1 MDKAA
6 QNQANNAAES
16 STAPNTSGSA
26 SEADNPA
33 DASVRPET
41 AASEGAAQNI
51 TQSDSAQSEND
62 KPESAK
68 QGSTAAEASPAVT
81 SATTSPAEP
90 SPAASTPAGAT
101 ALHVDAMRLD
111 STHSVYSTD
120 LDPDDDYEE
129 VVEEYATTDAPDG
142 THREERRITRTTHH
156 PRGKQGDPK
165 ADPQKAGS
173 QKAGTQKAG
182 TPGGPDGAAEIIDVG
197 EPETHTTTIR
207 TVTRTVT
214 DPPRRAPRTRLF
226 RTLSKYRGEKNLAAW
241 EERSSRP
248 MFVASV
254 LYLLAFAAPIMS
266 TRIQEPYDAYLNII
280 QMILWGLFAADYCI
294 RLYLAPRR
302 LYFITHNLM
311 NLAIVLL
318 PAWRIVSFLAMIH
331 LTTNRQYKR
340 LSELAVKLFGYT
352 AIFIIMFA
360 LAIYS
365 VESSEPGA
373 MIRDLP
379 TAYWWTFTTLATVGY
394 GDVYPITG
402 IGRVIA
408 VVVMLYG
415 VGMVAVATG
424 ALASWIIEKIGG
436 REEQE
441 YPATKADVDDLR
453 QEISEL
459 RALLAREYAR
469 REAHDYTLREV
480 VDEEGVHPVPSEA
493 EAARRAGFSTASGFS
508 AAGFAA
514 AGFTAPAAPGAAAA
528 ASAEATSNAAQGAAR
543 AGEPADSSASHEVA
557 VREQEPVALLEETR
571 QTFTI
576 IREKFSLRSRKQ

>member
-1 MDKAA
+1 MDKAE
-6 QNQANNAAES
+6 QNQADNTVKNG
-16 STAPNTSGSA
+16 TAPNTSAGNTSGNI
-26 SEADNPA
+26 SGNSPA
-33 DASVRPET
+33 GASVRPET
-41 AASEGAAQNI
+41 TASGPAVSETAPAA
-51 TQSDSAQSEND
+51 
-62 KPESAK
+62 
-68 QGSTAAEASPAVT
+68 ASPAET
-81 SATTSPAEP
+81 NPAE
-90 SPAASTPAGAT
+90 ST
-101 ALHVDAMRLD
+101 ALHVDAVQIDSARLD
-111 STHSVYSTD
+111 SAHSVYSTD

-156 PRGKQGDPK
+156 PRGKGD
-165 ADPQKAGS
+165 QKAGALNAGASKTGTPKTGS
-173 QKAGTQKAG
+173 QKAGTQG
-182 TPGGPDGAAEIIDVG
+182 NPDGAAEMIDAG

-226 RTLSKYRGEKNLAAW
+226 RTLSKYRGEKNLAEW
-241 EERSSRP
+241 EERSSTP

-266 TRIQEPYDAYLNII
+266 TRIQEPYDGYLNII

-394 GDVYPITG
+394 GDVYPVTG

-480 VDEEGVHPVPSEA
+480 VDEDGVHPIPSEA
-493 EAARRAGFSTASGFS
+493 EAARRAGFG
-508 AAGFAA
+508 A
-514 AGFTAPAAPGAAAA
+514 AGFTAPGAAEPASAAASNTAPGAAR
-528 ASAEATSNAAQGAAR
+528 T
-543 AGEPADSSASHEVA
+543 GEPADSSTSHEVA
-557 VREQEPVALLEETR
+557 VSEQEPIALLEETR

-576 IREKFSLRSRKQ
+576 IREKFALRSRK

>member
-1 MDKAA
+1 MDKAE
-6 QNQANNAAES
+6 QNQAENTVKNG
-16 STAPNTSGSA
+16 TAPKASAGNTGKTSGNISG
-26 SEADNPA
+26 N
-33 DASVRPET
+33 T
-41 AASEGAAQNI
+41 AAS
-51 TQSDSAQSEND
+51 
-62 KPESAK
+62 
-68 QGSTAAEASPAVT
+68 SPAN
-81 SATTSPAEP
+81 SPAE
-90 SPAASTPAGAT
+90 SASAEAT
-101 ALHVDAMRLD
+101 APDMEAVQVDAVQIDSARLD

-156 PRGKQGDPK
+156 PHGKGD
-165 ADPQKAGS
+165 
-173 QKAGTQKAG
+173 QKAGTQKADTQG
-182 TPGGPDGAAEIIDVG
+182 NPDGAAEIIDAG

-241 EERSSRP
+241 EERSSTP

-266 TRIQEPYDAYLNII
+266 TRIQEPYDGYLNII

-480 VDEEGVHPVPSEA
+480 VDEDGVHPVPSEA
-493 EAARRAGFSTASGFS
+493 EAAHRAGFGTAGFS
-508 AAGFAA
+508 ATGFAA
-514 AGFTAPAAPGAAAA
+514 VGFTAPGTSGAAAA
-528 ASAEATSNAAQGAAR
+528 ASAEATSNTAQGAAR

-576 IREKFSLRSRKQ
+576 IREKFSLRSRK

>member
-33 DASVRPET
+33 GASVRPET

-62 KPESAK
+62 KSESAK

-81 SATTSPAEP
+81 SPAES
-90 SPAASTPAGAT
+90 SPAASAPAGAT

-111 STHSVYSTD
+111 STHSVYSSD

-156 PRGKQGDPK
+156 PHSKGD
-165 ADPQKAGS
+165 
-173 QKAGTQKAG
+173 QKAGTQG
-182 TPGGPDGAAEIIDVG
+182 NPDGAAEIIDTG

-318 PAWRIVSFLAMIH
+318 PAWRIVSFLAMIYM
-331 LTTNRQYKR
+331 TANRQYKR
-340 LSELAVKLFGYT
+340 LSELAMKLFGYT

-480 VDEEGVHPVPSEA
+480 VDEDGVHPVPSEA
-493 EAARRAGFSTASGFS
+493 EAARHTGFGTAGFSAT
-508 AAGFAA
+508 GFAA
-514 AGFTAPAAPGAAAA
+514 PS
-528 ASAEATSNAAQGAAR
+528 ASADAPNAVPT
-543 AGEPADSSASHEVA
+543 EESADSSASHEIA

>member
-1 MDKAA
+1 MDKAE
-6 QNQANNAAES
+6 QNQAENTVKNG
-16 STAPNTSGSA
+16 TAPNTSEGNTSGNI
-26 SEADNPA
+26 SGDNPA
-33 DASVRPET
+33 GASVRPET
-41 AASEGAAQNI
+41 TASETAPAAAS
-51 TQSDSAQSEND
+51 
-62 KPESAK
+62 P
-68 QGSTAAEASPAVT
+68 AEAS
-81 SATTSPAEP
+81 SAAASPAE
-90 SPAASTPAGAT
+90 ST
-101 ALHVDAMRLD
+101 ALHVDAVQIDSARLD

-156 PRGKQGDPK
+156 PHSKGD
-165 ADPQKAGS
+165 QK
-173 QKAGTQKAG
+173 GTQG
-182 TPGGPDGAAEIIDVG
+182 SPDGAPEIIDAG

-266 TRIQEPYDAYLNII
+266 TRIQEPYDGYLNII

-480 VDEEGVHPVPSEA
+480 VDEDGVHPIPSEA
-493 EAARRAGFSTASGFS
+493 EAARRTGFGTAGFSAT
-508 AAGFAA
+508 GFAA

-543 AGEPADSSASHEVA
+543 AGEPAESSASHEVA

-576 IREKFSLRSRKQ
+576 IREKFSLRSRK

>member
-1 MDKAA
+1 MDKAE
-6 QNQANNAAES
+6 QNQADNTVANSTTPNKSSSPTGDTSVHAES
-16 STAPNTSGSA
+16 AASETSA
-26 SEADNPA
+26 SEA
-33 DASVRPET
+33 
-41 AASEGAAQNI
+41 AAENAVKAGY
-51 TQSDSAQSEND
+51 TQSAPAET
-62 KPESAK
+62 
-68 QGSTAAEASPAVT
+68 STGVASPSEASPA
-81 SATTSPAEP
+81 
-90 SPAASTPAGAT
+90 AANTVQ
-101 ALHVDAMRLD
+101 VDAMRLD

-156 PRGKQGDPK
+156 PHGKGD
-165 ADPQKAGS
+165 

-182 TPGGPDGAAEIIDVG
+182 TQGNPDSAAEIIDAG

-241 EERSSRP
+241 EERSSTP

-266 TRIQEPYDAYLNII
+266 TRIQEPYDGYLNIL
-280 QMILWGLFAADYCI
+280 QLILWGLFAADYCI

-480 VDEEGVHPVPSEA
+480 VDEDGVHPVPSEA
-493 EAARRAGFSTASGFS
+493 EAARRTGFGTAGFSAT
-508 AAGFAA
+508 GFAA
-514 AGFTAPAAPGAAAA
+514 PS
-528 ASAEATSNAAQGAAR
+528 ASADAPNAVPTEESA
-543 AGEPADSSASHEVA
+543 ESSTPHEVA

>member
-1 MDKAA
+1 MDKAE
-6 QNQANNAAES
+6 QNQAENTVKNG
-16 STAPNTSGSA
+16 TAPNASAGNTAGNTS
-26 SEADNPA
+26 DNTSRNTP
-33 DASVRPET
+33 SNT
-41 AASEGAAQNI
+41 AAN
-51 TQSDSAQSEND
+51 
-62 KPESAK
+62 
-68 QGSTAAEASPAVT
+68 SPVN
-81 SATTSPAEP
+81 SPAE
-90 SPAASTPAGAT
+90 SASAEAAAPGMEAVQ
-101 ALHVDAMRLD
+101 VDAVQIDSAHLD

-120 LDPDDDYEE
+120 LGPDDDYEE

-156 PRGKQGDPK
+156 PHGKGDPK
-165 ADPQKAGS
+165 A
-173 QKAGTQKAG
+173 GTQG
-182 TPGGPDGAAEIIDVG
+182 NPDGAAEIIDAG

-480 VDEEGVHPVPSEA
+480 VDEDGVHPVPSEA
-493 EAARRAGFSTASGFS
+493 EAARHTGFGTAGFSAT
-508 AAGFAA
+508 GFAA
-514 AGFTAPAAPGAAAA
+514 PS
-528 ASAEATSNAAQGAAR
+528 ASADAPNAVPT
-543 AGEPADSSASHEVA
+543 EESADSSASHEVA

>member
-1 MDKAA
+1 MDKAE
-6 QNQANNAAES
+6 QNQAENTVKNGTAANASAGNIS
-16 STAPNTSGSA
+16 GNTSRNIPG
-26 SEADNPA
+26 D
-33 DASVRPET
+33 T
-41 AASEGAAQNI
+41 AAS
-51 TQSDSAQSEND
+51 
-62 KPESAK
+62 
-68 QGSTAAEASPAVT
+68 SPMN
-81 SATTSPAEP
+81 SPAE
-90 SPAASTPAGAT
+90 SASAEAT
-101 ALHVDAMRLD
+101 APRMEAVQVDAVQIDSARLD

-120 LDPDDDYEE
+120 LNPDDDYEE

-156 PRGKQGDPK
+156 PHGKGDPK
-165 ADPQKAGS
+165 AAP

-182 TPGGPDGAAEIIDVG
+182 TQGNPDGAAEIIDAG

-266 TRIQEPYDAYLNII
+266 TRIQEPYDGYLNII

-441 YPATKADVDDLR
+441 YPATKADVDDLH

-469 REAHDYTLREV
+469 REARDYTLREV
-480 VDEEGVHPVPSEA
+480 VDEDGVHPVPSEA

-514 AGFTAPAAPGAAAA
+514 AGFTAPGAPGTSGATAA
-528 ASAEATSNAAQGAAR
+528 ASAEATSNTAQGAAR
-543 AGEPADSSASHEVA
+543 AGEPADSSTSHEVA

-576 IREKFSLRSRKQ
+576 IREKFSLRSRK

>member
-1 MDKAA
+1 MDKAE
-6 QNQANNAAES
+6 QNQAENTVENG
-16 STAPNTSGSA
+16 TAPNTSAGNTGNISGNNPAGASVHPETTA
-26 SEADNPA
+26 SE
-33 DASVRPET
+33 T
-41 AASEGAAQNI
+41 ATSEAAAENAAKAGY
-51 TQSDSAQSEND
+51 TQSA
-62 KPESAK
+62 
-68 QGSTAAEASPAVT
+68 
-81 SATTSPAEP
+81 PAEP
-90 SPAASTPAGAT
+90 SAAKTDTAKTSTAASSPAAASPAEST
-101 ALHVDAMRLD
+101 ALHVDAVQIDSARLD

-156 PRGKQGDPK
+156 PHGKQGD
-165 ADPQKAGS
+165 
-173 QKAGTQKAG
+173 QKAGTQSN
-182 TPGGPDGAAEIIDVG
+182 PDGAAEIIDAG

-266 TRIQEPYDAYLNII
+266 THIQEPYDAYLNII
-280 QMILWGLFAADYCI
+280 QLILWGLFAADYCI

-469 REAHDYTLREV
+469 REAHDCTLREV
-480 VDEEGVHPVPSEA
+480 VDEDGVHPVPSE
-493 EAARRAGFSTASGFS
+493 EEARRTGFGTAGFSAT
-508 AAGFAA
+508 GFAA
-514 AGFTAPAAPGAAAA
+514 PSASADAPNAAPTEE
-528 ASAEATSNAAQGAAR
+528 SAE
-543 AGEPADSSASHEVA
+543 SSASHEIA

>member
-1 MDKAA
+1 MDKAE
-6 QNQANNAAES
+6 QNQAENTVKNG
-16 STAPNTSGSA
+16 TAPNTSSGNTGKTSGNIPGNI
-26 SEADNPA
+26 SGNSPA
-33 DASVRPET
+33 GASVRPET
-41 AASEGAAQNI
+41 TASE
-51 TQSDSAQSEND
+51 
-62 KPESAK
+62 
-68 QGSTAAEASPAVT
+68 TAPAEASPA
-81 SATTSPAEP
+81 AASPAD
-90 SPAASTPAGAT
+90 AT
-101 ALHVDAMRLD
+101 ALHVDAVLIDSARLD
-111 STHSVYSTD
+111 STHSAYSTD

-156 PRGKQGDPK
+156 PRGKGD
-165 ADPQKAGS
+165 QKAGS
-173 QKAGTQKAG
+173 QKADSHKVGTQG
-182 TPGGPDGAAEIIDVG
+182 HPDGNAEIIDAG
-197 EPETHTTTIR
+197 EPKTHTTTIR

-214 DPPRRAPRTRLF
+214 DPPRRAPHTRLF
-226 RTLSKYRGEKNLAAW
+226 RTLSKYRGEQNLAEW
-241 EERSSRP
+241 EERTSRP

-266 TRIQEPYDAYLNII
+266 TRIQEPYDVYLNII

-469 REAHDYTLREV
+469 REVHDYTLREV
-480 VDEEGVHPVPSEA
+480 VDEDNVHPIPS
-493 EAARRAGFSTASGFS
+493 EAARRAGFS
-508 AAGFAA
+508 AAD
-514 AGFTAPAAPGAAAA
+514 FTAVGAAPDDA
-528 ASAEATSNAAQGAAR
+528 
-543 AGEPADSSASHEVA
+543 EPANPSTSHEVA
-557 VREQEPVALLEETR
+557 VCEQEPVALLEETR
-571 QTFTI
+571 QTLTI
-576 IREKFSLRSRKQ
+576 IREKFALRSHK

>member
-1 MDKAA
+1 MDKAE
-6 QNQANNAAES
+6 QNQAENTVKNG
-16 STAPNTSGSA
+16 TAPNASAGNISGNTVGNTSGNTSRNIPG
-26 SEADNPA
+26 D
-33 DASVRPET
+33 T
-41 AASEGAAQNI
+41 AAS
-51 TQSDSAQSEND
+51 
-62 KPESAK
+62 
-68 QGSTAAEASPAVT
+68 
-81 SATTSPAEP
+81 SPAE
-90 SPAASTPAGAT
+90 SASAEAAAPGMEAVQ
-101 ALHVDAMRLD
+101 VDAVQIDSARLD

-156 PRGKQGDPK
+156 PHGKGD
-165 ADPQKAGS
+165 

-182 TPGGPDGAAEIIDVG
+182 TQGGPDGAPEIIDAG

-241 EERSSRP
+241 EECSSTP

-266 TRIQEPYDAYLNII
+266 TRIQEPYDGYLNII
-280 QMILWGLFAADYCI
+280 QLILWGLFAADYCV

-331 LTTNRQYKR
+331 LTANRQYKR
-340 LSELAVKLFGYT
+340 LSELAMKLFGYT

-394 GDVYPITG
+394 GDVYPVTG

-469 REAHDYTLREV
+469 REAHDCTLREV
-480 VDEEGVHPVPSEA
+480 VDEEGMHPVPSEA
-493 EAARRAGFSTASGFS
+493 EAARRDGFGTAGFSAT
-508 AAGFAA
+508 GFAA
-514 AGFTAPAAPGAAAA
+514 PSASADAPKAAPTEE
-528 ASAEATSNAAQGAAR
+528 S
-543 AGEPADSSASHEVA
+543 ADSSASHEVA

-576 IREKFSLRSRKQ
+576 IREKFSLRSRK

>member
-1 MDKAA
+1 MDKAE
-6 QNQANNAAES
+6 QNQAENTVKNG
-16 STAPNTSGSA
+16 TAPNTSAGNTGKTSGNI
-26 SEADNPA
+26 SGNI
-33 DASVRPET
+33 SGNTSGNT
-41 AASEGAAQNI
+41 AAN
-51 TQSDSAQSEND
+51 
-62 KPESAK
+62 
-68 QGSTAAEASPAVT
+68 
-81 SATTSPAEP
+81 SPAE
-90 SPAASTPAGAT
+90 SVPAEATTPRIEAAQ
-101 ALHVDAMRLD
+101 VDAVQIDSARLD
-111 STHSVYSTD
+111 SAHSVYSTD

-156 PRGKQGDPK
+156 PRGKGD
-165 ADPQKAGS
+165 QKAGTPNTGSQKTGS
-173 QKAGTQKAG
+173 QKAGTHG
-182 TPGGPDGAAEIIDVG
+182 NPDGAAEIVDAG

-241 EERSSRP
+241 EDRTSTP

-266 TRIQEPYDAYLNII
+266 TRIQEPYDGYLNII

-394 GDVYPITG
+394 GDVYPVTG

-480 VDEEGVHPVPSEA
+480 VDEDGVHPVPSEA
-493 EAARRAGFSTASGFS
+493 EAARRAGFGAPSFGAAEPAS
-508 AAGFAA
+508 AA
-514 AGFTAPAAPGAAAA
+514 TSNTAPGAAR
-528 ASAEATSNAAQGAAR
+528 T
-543 AGEPADSSASHEVA
+543 GEPADSSTSHEVA
-557 VREQEPVALLEETR
+557 VREQEPIALLEETR

-576 IREKFSLRSRKQ
+576 IREKFALRSRK

>member
-1 MDKAA
+1 MDKAE
-6 QNQANNAAES
+6 QNQAENTVKNG
-16 STAPNTSGSA
+16 TAPNTSEGNTSGNI
-26 SEADNPA
+26 SGDNPA
-33 DASVRPET
+33 GASVRPET
-41 AASEGAAQNI
+41 TASETAPAAAS
-51 TQSDSAQSEND
+51 
-62 KPESAK
+62 P
-68 QGSTAAEASPAVT
+68 AEAS
-81 SATTSPAEP
+81 SAAASPAE
-90 SPAASTPAGAT
+90 ST
-101 ALHVDAMRLD
+101 ALHVDAVQIDSARLD
-111 STHSVYSTD
+111 STHAVYSTD

-156 PRGKQGDPK
+156 PHGKGD
-165 ADPQKAGS
+165 

-182 TPGGPDGAAEIIDVG
+182 SPGGPDGDAEIIDAG

-241 EERSSRP
+241 EDRSSRP

-266 TRIQEPYDAYLNII
+266 TRIQEPYDGYLNII

-331 LTTNRQYKR
+331 LTANRQYKR
-340 LSELAVKLFGYT
+340 LSELGMKLFGYT

-408 VVVMLYG
+408 VIVMLYG

>member
-1 MDKAA
+1 MDKAE
-6 QNQANNAAES
+6 QNQADNTVKNG
-16 STAPNTSGSA
+16 TAPNKSSSPTGDASVRAEAATSKTSA
-26 SEADNPA
+26 SEA
-33 DASVRPET
+33 
-41 AASEGAAQNI
+41 AAENAAKAGY
-51 TQSDSAQSEND
+51 TQSAPAET
-62 KPESAK
+62 
-68 QGSTAAEASPAVT
+68 STGVASPSEASPA
-81 SATTSPAEP
+81 
-90 SPAASTPAGAT
+90 AANTVQ
-101 ALHVDAMRLD
+101 VDAMRLD
-111 STHSVYSTD
+111 SSHSVYSTD

-156 PRGKQGDPK
+156 PHGKQGD
-165 ADPQKAGS
+165 QKGS
-173 QKAGTQKAG
+173 QGS
-182 TPGGPDGAAEIIDVG
+182 PDGAREIIDAG

-214 DPPRRAPRTRLF
+214 NPPRRAPRTRLF

-266 TRIQEPYDAYLNII
+266 TRIQEPYDGYLNIL
-280 QMILWGLFAADYCI
+280 QLILWGLFAADYCI

-318 PAWRIVSFLAMIH
+318 PAWRIVSFLAMIYM
-331 LTTNRQYKR
+331 TANRQYKR

-469 REAHDYTLREV
+469 REAHDCTLREV
-480 VDEEGVHPVPSEA
+480 VDEDGVHPVPSEA
-493 EAARRAGFSTASGFS
+493 EAARRTGFGTAGFS

-514 AGFTAPAAPGAAAA
+514 PGASADAPNAAPTEE
-528 ASAEATSNAAQGAAR
+528 SAE
-543 AGEPADSSASHEVA
+543 SSASHEVA

>member
-1 MDKAA
+1 MDKAE
-6 QNQANNAAES
+6 QNQVENTVKNG
-16 STAPNTSGSA
+16 TAPNTSEGNTSGNISGDNSAGASVHPETTA
-26 SEADNPA
+26 SETAPA
-33 DASVRPET
+33 
-41 AASEGAAQNI
+41 AAS
-51 TQSDSAQSEND
+51 
-62 KPESAK
+62 P
-68 QGSTAAEASPAVT
+68 AEAS
-81 SATTSPAEP
+81 SAAASPAE
-90 SPAASTPAGAT
+90 ST
-101 ALHVDAMRLD
+101 ALHVDAVQIDSAHLD

-156 PRGKQGDPK
+156 PHGKGD
-165 ADPQKAGS
+165 
-173 QKAGTQKAG
+173 QKAGTQG
-182 TPGGPDGAAEIIDVG
+182 NPDGDAEIIDVG

-241 EERSSRP
+241 EERSSTP

-318 PAWRIVSFLAMIH
+318 PAWRIVSFLSMIYM
-331 LTTNRQYKR
+331 TTNRQYKR

-360 LAIYS
+360 LSIYS

-379 TAYWWTFTTLATVGY
+379 TAYWWMFTTLTTVGY
-394 GDVYPITG
+394 GDVYPVTG

-408 VVVMLYG
+408 VIVMLYG
-415 VGMVAVATG
+415 GGLVAVATG
-424 ALASWIIEKIGG
+424 ALASWIIEKFGG

-480 VDEEGVHPVPSEA
+480 VDEDGVHPVPSEA
-493 EAARRAGFSTASGFS
+493 EAARRTGFGATGFS

-514 AGFTAPAAPGAAAA
+514 AGFTAPGTSGAAEP
-528 ASAEATSNAAQGAAR
+528 ASATASATTSAATSNTAPGTAQ

-557 VREQEPVALLEETR
+557 VCEQEPVALLEETR

>member
-1 MDKAA
+1 MDKAE
-6 QNQANNAAES
+6 QNQAENTVKNG
-16 STAPNTSGSA
+16 TAPNTSEGNTSGNT
-26 SEADNPA
+26 SRNTP
-33 DASVRPET
+33 SNT
-41 AASEGAAQNI
+41 AANSPVN
-51 TQSDSAQSEND
+51 SPVN
-62 KPESAK
+62 
-68 QGSTAAEASPAVT
+68 SPAN
-81 SATTSPAEP
+81 SPAE
-90 SPAASTPAGAT
+90 SVPAEAATPRMEAVQ
-101 ALHVDAMRLD
+101 VDAVQIDSARLD

-156 PRGKQGDPK
+156 PHGKGD
-165 ADPQKAGS
+165 
-173 QKAGTQKAG
+173 QKAGTQG
-182 TPGGPDGAAEIIDVG
+182 NPDGDAEIIDAG

-266 TRIQEPYDAYLNII
+266 TRIQEPYDGYLNIL
-280 QMILWGLFAADYCI
+280 QLILWGLFAADYCI

-441 YPATKADVDDLR
+441 YPATKADVDDLH

-469 REAHDYTLREV
+469 REARDYTLREV
-480 VDEEGVHPVPSEA
+480 VDEDGVHPVPSEA

-514 AGFTAPAAPGAAAA
+514 AGFTAPGAPGTSGATAA
-528 ASAEATSNAAQGAAR
+528 ASAEATSNTAQGAAR
-543 AGEPADSSASHEVA
+543 AGEPADSSTSHEVA

-576 IREKFSLRSRKQ
+576 IREKFSLRSRK

>member
-33 DASVRPET
+33 GASVRPET

-81 SATTSPAEP
+81 SAATSPAES

-156 PRGKQGDPK
+156 PHGKQGD
-165 ADPQKAGS
+165 
-173 QKAGTQKAG
+173 QKAGTQG
-182 TPGGPDGAAEIIDVG
+182 NPDGSAEIIDVG

-241 EERSSRP
+241 EERSSTP

-266 TRIQEPYDAYLNII
+266 TRIQEPYDGYLNII

-394 GDVYPITG
+394 GDVYPVTG

-480 VDEEGVHPVPSEA
+480 VDEDGVHPVPSEA
-493 EAARRAGFSTASGFS
+493 EAARRTGFGTAGFSAT
-508 AAGFAA
+508 GFAA
-514 AGFTAPAAPGAAAA
+514 AGFTAPGTSGAAEP
-528 ASAEATSNAAQGAAR
+528 ASATASATTSAATSNTAPGTAQ

-557 VREQEPVALLEETR
+557 VCEQEPVALLEETR

>member
-1 MDKAA
+1 MDKAE
-6 QNQANNAAES
+6 QNQAENTVKNG
-16 STAPNTSGSA
+16 TAPKASAGNTGKTSGNISG
-26 SEADNPA
+26 N
-33 DASVRPET
+33 T
-41 AASEGAAQNI
+41 AAS
-51 TQSDSAQSEND
+51 
-62 KPESAK
+62 
-68 QGSTAAEASPAVT
+68 SPAN
-81 SATTSPAEP
+81 SPAE
-90 SPAASTPAGAT
+90 SASAEAT
-101 ALHVDAMRLD
+101 APDMEAVQVDAVQIDSARLD

-120 LDPDDDYEE
+120 LNPDDDYEE

-156 PRGKQGDPK
+156 PHGKGD
-165 ADPQKAGS
+165 
-173 QKAGTQKAG
+173 QKAGTQG
-182 TPGGPDGAAEIIDVG
+182 SPDGAAEIIDAG

-266 TRIQEPYDAYLNII
+266 TRIQEPYDGYLNIL
-280 QMILWGLFAADYCI
+280 QLILWGLFAADYCI

-318 PAWRIVSFLAMIH
+318 PAWRIVSFLAMIYM
-331 LTTNRQYKR
+331 TANRQYKR

-469 REAHDYTLREV
+469 REARDYTLREV
-480 VDEEGVHPVPSEA
+480 VDEDGVHPVPSEA
-493 EAARRAGFSTASGFS
+493 EAARRAGFNSAGFGAASGFS

-514 AGFTAPAAPGAAAA
+514 AGFTAPGTAGAPGAPGTPGAAAA
-528 ASAEATSNAAQGAAR
+528 ASAEATSNTAPGAAR
-543 AGEPADSSASHEVA
+543 AGEAADSSASHEVA

-576 IREKFSLRSRKQ
+576 IREKFSLRSRK

>member
-1 MDKAA
+1 MDKAE
-6 QNQANNAAES
+6 QNQAENTVKNGTTPNASEG
-16 STAPNTSGSA
+16 NTSGNISG
-26 SEADNPA
+26 DNPA
-33 DASVRPET
+33 GASVRPET
-41 AASEGAAQNI
+41 TASETAPAAAS
-51 TQSDSAQSEND
+51 
-62 KPESAK
+62 P
-68 QGSTAAEASPAVT
+68 AEAS
-81 SATTSPAEP
+81 SAAASPAE
-90 SPAASTPAGAT
+90 ST
-101 ALHVDAMRLD
+101 ALHVDAVQIDSARLD
-111 STHSVYSTD
+111 SSRAVYSTD

-156 PRGKQGDPK
+156 PHGKQGD
-165 ADPQKAGS
+165 QKGS
-173 QKAGTQKAG
+173 QGSS
-182 TPGGPDGAAEIIDVG
+182 DGAPEIIDAG

-266 TRIQEPYDAYLNII
+266 TRIQEPYDGYLNIL
-280 QMILWGLFAADYCI
+280 QLILWGLFAADYCI

-340 LSELAVKLFGYT
+340 LSELGVKLFGYT

-480 VDEEGVHPVPSEA
+480 VDEDGVHPVPSEA
-493 EAARRAGFSTASGFS
+493 EAARRTGFGTAGFSAT
-508 AAGFAA
+508 GFAA
-514 AGFTAPAAPGAAAA
+514 VGFTAPGAPGTSGAAAA
-528 ASAEATSNAAQGAAR
+528 ASAEATSNTAPGAAR
-543 AGEPADSSASHEVA
+543 AGEPADSSTSHEVA

>member
-1 MDKAA
+1 MDKAE
-6 QNQANNAAES
+6 QNQAE
-16 STAPNTSGSA
+16 NTVKNGTTPRA
-26 SEADNPA
+26 
-33 DASVRPET
+33 PET
-41 AASEGAAQNI
+41 TNPTDGGAVQI
-51 TQSDSAQSEND
+51 DSTVQVDSA
-62 KPESAK
+62 
-68 QGSTAAEASPAVT
+68 
-81 SATTSPAEP
+81 
-90 SPAASTPAGAT
+90 
-101 ALHVDAMRLD
+101 RLD

-156 PRGKQGDPK
+156 PHGKGD
-165 ADPQKAGS
+165 

-182 TPGGPDGAAEIIDVG
+182 SPGGPDGDAEIIDAG

-266 TRIQEPYDAYLNII
+266 TRIQEPYDGYLNIL
-280 QMILWGLFAADYCI
+280 QLILWGLFAADYCI

-318 PAWRIVSFLAMIH
+318 PAWRIVSFLAMIYM
-331 LTTNRQYKR
+331 TANRQYKR

>member
-1 MDKAA
+1 MDKAE
-6 QNQANNAAES
+6 QNQAENTVKNG
-16 STAPNTSGSA
+16 TTPNTSEGNTSGNI
-26 SEADNPA
+26 SGDNPA
-33 DASVRPET
+33 GASVRPET
-41 AASEGAAQNI
+41 TASETAPAAAS
-51 TQSDSAQSEND
+51 
-62 KPESAK
+62 P
-68 QGSTAAEASPAVT
+68 AEAS
-81 SATTSPAEP
+81 SAAASPAE
-90 SPAASTPAGAT
+90 ST
-101 ALHVDAMRLD
+101 ALHVDAVQIDSARLD

-120 LDPDDDYEE
+120 LNPDDDYEE

-156 PRGKQGDPK
+156 PHGKGD
-165 ADPQKAGS
+165 

-182 TPGGPDGAAEIIDVG
+182 TQGNPDSAAEIIDAG

-360 LAIYS
+360 LSIYS

-379 TAYWWTFTTLATVGY
+379 TAYWWMFTTLATVGY
-394 GDVYPITG
+394 GDVYPVTG

-408 VVVMLYG
+408 VIVMLYG
-415 VGMVAVATG
+415 GGLVAVATG
-424 ALASWIIEKIGG
+424 ALASWIIEKFGG

-469 REAHDYTLREV
+469 REARDYTLREV
-480 VDEEGVHPVPSEA
+480 VDEDGVHPVPSEA

-514 AGFTAPAAPGAAAA
+514 AGFTAPGAPGTSGATAA
-528 ASAEATSNAAQGAAR
+528 ASAEATSNTAQGAAR
-543 AGEPADSSASHEVA
+543 AGEPADSSTSHEVA

-576 IREKFSLRSRKQ
+576 IREKFSLRSRK

>member
-33 DASVRPET
+33 GTSVRPET

-81 SATTSPAEP
+81 SAATSPAES

-120 LDPDDDYEE
+120 LDPNDDYEE

-156 PRGKQGDPK
+156 PHGKQGD
-165 ADPQKAGS
+165 QKVA
-173 QKAGTQKAG
+173 TQG
-182 TPGGPDGAAEIIDVG
+182 NPDGAAEIIDAG

-394 GDVYPITG
+394 GDVYPVTG

-480 VDEEGVHPVPSEA
+480 VDEDGVHPVPSEA
-493 EAARRAGFSTASGFS
+493 EAARRTGFGTAGFSAT
-508 AAGFAA
+508 GFATPGA
-514 AGFTAPAAPGAAAA
+514 SADAPNAAPTEE
-528 ASAEATSNAAQGAAR
+528 S
-543 AGEPADSSASHEVA
+543 ADSSTSHEVA

-576 IREKFSLRSRKQ
+576 IREKFSLRSRK

>member
-1 MDKAA
+1 MDKAE
-6 QNQANNAAES
+6 QNQAENTVKNG
-16 STAPNTSGSA
+16 TAPNTSEGNTSGNI
-26 SEADNPA
+26 SGDNPA
-33 DASVRPET
+33 GASVRPET
-41 AASEGAAQNI
+41 TASETAPAA
-51 TQSDSAQSEND
+51 
-62 KPESAK
+62 
-68 QGSTAAEASPAVT
+68 ASPAE
-81 SATTSPAEP
+81 S
-90 SPAASTPAGAT
+90 T
-101 ALHVDAMRLD
+101 ALHVDAVQIDSARLD
-111 STHSVYSTD
+111 STHAVYSTD

-156 PRGKQGDPK
+156 PHGKGD
-165 ADPQKAGS
+165 

-182 TPGGPDGAAEIIDVG
+182 SPGGPDGDAEIIDAG

-266 TRIQEPYDAYLNII
+266 TRIQEPYDGYLNIL
-280 QMILWGLFAADYCI
+280 QLILWGLFAADYCI

-480 VDEEGVHPVPSEA
+480 VDEDGVHPVPSEA
-493 EAARRAGFSTASGFS
+493 EAARRAGFSAGGFGVTGFS

-514 AGFTAPAAPGAAAA
+514 PGASADAPNAAPTEE
-528 ASAEATSNAAQGAAR
+528 S
-543 AGEPADSSASHEVA
+543 ADSSTPHEVA

>member
-1 MDKAA
+1 MDKAE
-6 QNQANNAAES
+6 QNQAENTVKNGTTPNASEGN
-16 STAPNTSGSA
+16 TAGNTAGSA
-26 SEADNPA
+26 SGN
-33 DASVRPET
+33 T
-41 AASEGAAQNI
+41 AAS
-51 TQSDSAQSEND
+51 
-62 KPESAK
+62 
-68 QGSTAAEASPAVT
+68 SPVN
-81 SATTSPAEP
+81 SPAESASAEATTP
-90 SPAASTPAGAT
+90 GMEAAQ
-101 ALHVDAMRLD
+101 VDAVQIDSARLD

-156 PRGKQGDPK
+156 PHGKGD
-165 ADPQKAGS
+165 

-182 TPGGPDGAAEIIDVG
+182 TPGNPDGAAEIIDAG

-469 REAHDYTLREV
+469 REAHDCTLREV
-480 VDEEGVHPVPSEA
+480 VDEEGMHPVPSEA
-493 EAARRAGFSTASGFS
+493 EAARRDGFGTAGFSAT
-508 AAGFAA
+508 GFAA
-514 AGFTAPAAPGAAAA
+514 PSASADAPKAAPTEE
-528 ASAEATSNAAQGAAR
+528 S
-543 AGEPADSSASHEVA
+543 ADSSASHEVA

-576 IREKFSLRSRKQ
+576 IREKFSLRSRK

>member
-1 MDKAA
+1 MDKAE
-6 QNQANNAAES
+6 QNQAENTVKNG
-16 STAPNTSGSA
+16 TAPNTSAGNTSGNT
-26 SEADNPA
+26 SGNTPGNSPA
-33 DASVRPET
+33 NNAAGASVRPET
-41 AASEGAAQNI
+41 TASE
-51 TQSDSAQSEND
+51 
-62 KPESAK
+62 
-68 QGSTAAEASPAVT
+68 TAPAEASPAEANPAEA
-81 SATTSPAEP
+81 SPAEANPAGASPAAASPAEASPAAASPAEP
-90 SPAASTPAGAT
+90 T
-101 ALHVDAMRLD
+101 ALPVDAVQIDSARLD
-111 STHSVYSTD
+111 SAHAVYSTD

-129 VVEEYATTDAPDG
+129 VVEEYATTDEPDG

-156 PRGKQGDPK
+156 PRGKGD
-165 ADPQKAGS
+165 
-173 QKAGTQKAG
+173 QKAG
-182 TPGGPDGAAEIIDVG
+182 TPNTGSPKAGTQGNPDDAAEIIDAG

-214 DPPRRAPRTRLF
+214 DPPRRTPRTRLF

-241 EERSSRP
+241 EERSSTP

-266 TRIQEPYDAYLNII
+266 TRIQEPYDGYLNII

-365 VESSEPGA
+365 VESAEPGA

-394 GDVYPITG
+394 GDVYPVTG

-480 VDEEGVHPVPSEA
+480 VDEDGVHPIPSEA
-493 EAARRAGFSTASGFS
+493 EAARRAGFG
-508 AAGFAA
+508 
-514 AGFTAPAAPGAAAA
+514 APSFGAAEPASAA
-528 ASAEATSNAAQGAAR
+528 ASNTAPGAAR
-543 AGEPADSSASHEVA
+543 AGEPADSSTSHEVA
-557 VREQEPVALLEETR
+557 VREQEPIALLEETR

-576 IREKFSLRSRKQ
+576 IREKFALRSRK

>member
-1 MDKAA
+1 MDKAE
-6 QNQANNAAES
+6 QNQAENAVKNGTTPNASEGN
-16 STAPNTSGSA
+16 TAGNTAGSA
-26 SEADNPA
+26 SGN
-33 DASVRPET
+33 T
-41 AASEGAAQNI
+41 AAS
-51 TQSDSAQSEND
+51 
-62 KPESAK
+62 
-68 QGSTAAEASPAVT
+68 SPVN
-81 SATTSPAEP
+81 SPAESASAEATTP
-90 SPAASTPAGAT
+90 GMEAAQ
-101 ALHVDAMRLD
+101 VDAVQIDSARLD

-156 PRGKQGDPK
+156 PHGKGD
-165 ADPQKAGS
+165 

-182 TPGGPDGAAEIIDVG
+182 TQGNPDSAAEIIDAG

-266 TRIQEPYDAYLNII
+266 TRIQEPYDGYLNIL
-280 QMILWGLFAADYCI
+280 QLILWGLFAADYCI

-480 VDEEGVHPVPSEA
+480 VDEDGVHPVPSEA
-493 EAARRAGFSTASGFS
+493 EAAHRTGFGTAGFSATGF
-508 AAGFAA
+508 
-514 AGFTAPAAPGAAAA
+514 AAPGASADAPNAAPTEE
-528 ASAEATSNAAQGAAR
+528 SAE
-543 AGEPADSSASHEVA
+543 SSASHEVA

>member
-1 MDKAA
+1 MDKAE
-6 QNQANNAAES
+6 QNQAENTVKNG
-16 STAPNTSGSA
+16 TAPNASAGNISGNTVGNTSGNTSRNIPG
-26 SEADNPA
+26 D
-33 DASVRPET
+33 T
-41 AASEGAAQNI
+41 AAS
-51 TQSDSAQSEND
+51 
-62 KPESAK
+62 
-68 QGSTAAEASPAVT
+68 
-81 SATTSPAEP
+81 SPAE
-90 SPAASTPAGAT
+90 SASAEAAAPGMEAVQ
-101 ALHVDAMRLD
+101 VDAVQIDSARLD

-156 PRGKQGDPK
+156 PHGKGD
-165 ADPQKAGS
+165 

-182 TPGGPDGAAEIIDVG
+182 TQGGPDGAPEIIDAG

-266 TRIQEPYDAYLNII
+266 THIQEPYDAYLNII
-280 QMILWGLFAADYCI
+280 QLILWGLFAADYCI

-331 LTTNRQYKR
+331 LTANRQYKR

-394 GDVYPITG
+394 GDVYPVTG

-480 VDEEGVHPVPSEA
+480 VDEDGVHPVPSEA
-493 EAARRAGFSTASGFS
+493 EAARRAGFGTAGFS
-508 AAGFAA
+508 ATGF
-514 AGFTAPAAPGAAAA
+514 AAPGA
-528 ASAEATSNAAQGAAR
+528 SADAPNAAPAEEP
-543 AGEPADSSASHEVA
+543 GEASTSHEVA

>member
-1 MDKAA
+1 MDKAE
-6 QNQANNAAES
+6 QNQAENTVKNG
-16 STAPNTSGSA
+16 TAPNMSSGNTGKTSGNIPGNISGN
-26 SEADNPA
+26 SPA
-33 DASVRPET
+33 GASVRPEAT
-41 AASEGAAQNI
+41 ASETVPAEAN
-51 TQSDSAQSEND
+51 
-62 KPESAK
+62 P
-68 QGSTAAEASPAVT
+68 AEASPA
-81 SATTSPAEP
+81 AASPAE
-90 SPAASTPAGAT
+90 AT
-101 ALHVDAMRLD
+101 ALHVDAVQIDSARLD
-111 STHSVYSTD
+111 STHSAYSTD

-156 PRGKQGDPK
+156 PRGKGD
-165 ADPQKAGS
+165 

-182 TPGGPDGAAEIIDVG
+182 SPGNPDGFAEIIDAG

-214 DPPRRAPRTRLF
+214 DPPRPAPRTRLF
-226 RTLSKYRGEKNLAAW
+226 RTLSKYRGEKNLVAW

-266 TRIQEPYDAYLNII
+266 TRIQEPYDVYLNII

-480 VDEEGVHPVPSEA
+480 VDEDSVHPIPP
-493 EAARRAGFSTASGFS
+493 EAARRAGFS
-508 AAGFAA
+508 AAD
-514 AGFTAPAAPGAAAA
+514 FTAVGAAPDDA
-528 ASAEATSNAAQGAAR
+528 
-543 AGEPADSSASHEVA
+543 EPANPSTSHEVA
-557 VREQEPVALLEETR
+557 VCEQEPVALLEETR
-571 QTFTI
+571 QTLTI
-576 IREKFSLRSRKQ
+576 IREKFALRSHK

>member
-1 MDKAA
+1 MDKAE
-6 QNQANNAAES
+6 QNQTDNTVKNG
-16 STAPNTSGSA
+16 TAPNTSGNTSA
-26 SEADNPA
+26 S
-33 DASVRPET
+33 ASVRPET
-41 AASEGAAQNI
+41 VASETTA
-51 TQSDSAQSEND
+51 SE
-62 KPESAK
+62 
-68 QGSTAAEASPAVT
+68 TAPAEASPTEAT
-81 SATTSPAEP
+81 PAEATTPRME
-90 SPAASTPAGAT
+90 AAQ
-101 ALHVDAMRLD
+101 VDAVQIDSARLD

-156 PRGKQGDPK
+156 PHGKQGD
-165 ADPQKAGS
+165 
-173 QKAGTQKAG
+173 QKAGTQSN
-182 TPGGPDGAAEIIDVG
+182 PDGAAEIIDAG

-266 TRIQEPYDAYLNII
+266 TRIQEPYDGYLNII
-280 QMILWGLFAADYCI
+280 QMIMWGLFAADYCV

-331 LTTNRQYKR
+331 LTANRQYKR
-340 LSELAVKLFGYT
+340 LSELGMKLFGYT

-360 LAIYS
+360 LSIYS

-379 TAYWWTFTTLATVGY
+379 TAYWWMFTTLATVGY
-394 GDVYPITG
+394 GDVYPVTG

-408 VVVMLYG
+408 VIVMLYG
-415 VGMVAVATG
+415 GGLVAVATG
-424 ALASWIIEKIGG
+424 ALASWIIEKFGG

-469 REAHDYTLREV
+469 REARDYTLREV
-480 VDEEGVHPVPSEA
+480 VDEDGVHPVPSDA
-493 EAARRAGFSTASGFS
+493 EAARRAGFS
-508 AAGFAA
+508 AA
-514 AGFTAPAAPGAAAA
+514 AGFTAPGTPGAPGAAAA
-528 ASAEATSNAAQGAAR
+528 ASAEATPNTAPGAAR

>member
-1 MDKAA
+1 MDKAE
-6 QNQANNAAES
+6 QNQAENTVKNG
-16 STAPNTSGSA
+16 TAPNASGSA

-33 DASVRPET
+33 GASVRPET
-41 AASEGAAQNI
+41 TASETAPAAAS
-51 TQSDSAQSEND
+51 
-62 KPESAK
+62 P
-68 QGSTAAEASPAVT
+68 AEAS
-81 SATTSPAEP
+81 SAAASPAE
-90 SPAASTPAGAT
+90 ST
-101 ALHVDAMRLD
+101 ALHVDAVQIDSARLD

-156 PRGKQGDPK
+156 PHGKGD
-165 ADPQKAGS
+165 

-182 TPGGPDGAAEIIDVG
+182 TQGNPDGAAEIIDAG

-266 TRIQEPYDAYLNII
+266 TRIQEPYDGYLNII

-480 VDEEGVHPVPSEA
+480 VDEDGVHPVPSEA
-493 EAARRAGFSTASGFS
+493 EAARRAGFSAGGFGVTGFS

-514 AGFTAPAAPGAAAA
+514 PGASADAPNAAPTEE
-528 ASAEATSNAAQGAAR
+528 S
-543 AGEPADSSASHEVA
+543 ADSSTPHEVA

>member
-33 DASVRPET
+33 GASVRPET

-81 SATTSPAEP
+81 SAATSPAES

-111 STHSVYSTD
+111 SSRAVYSTD
-120 LDPDDDYEE
+120 LDPDDYEE

-156 PRGKQGDPK
+156 PHGKGD
-165 ADPQKAGS
+165 
-173 QKAGTQKAG
+173 QKAGTQG
-182 TPGGPDGAAEIIDVG
+182 NPDGDAEIIDVG

-241 EERSSRP
+241 EERSSTP

-318 PAWRIVSFLAMIH
+318 PAWRIVSFLSMIYM
-331 LTTNRQYKR
+331 TANRQYKR

-360 LAIYS
+360 LSIYS

-379 TAYWWTFTTLATVGY
+379 TAYWWMFTTLATVGY
-394 GDVYPITG
+394 GDVYPVTG

-408 VVVMLYG
+408 VIVMLYG
-415 VGMVAVATG
+415 GGLVAVATG
-424 ALASWIIEKIGG
+424 ALASWIIEKFGG

-469 REAHDYTLREV
+469 REAHDCRLREV

-493 EAARRAGFSTASGFS
+493 EAARRAGFGTAGFS
-508 AAGFAA
+508 ATGF
-514 AGFTAPAAPGAAAA
+514 AAPGA
-528 ASAEATSNAAQGAAR
+528 SADAPNAAPAEEP
-543 AGEPADSSASHEVA
+543 GEPSTSHEVA

-576 IREKFSLRSRKQ
+576 IREKFSLRSRK

>member
-1 MDKAA
+1 MDKAE
-6 QNQANNAAES
+6 QNQAENTVKNG
-16 STAPNTSGSA
+16 TAPKASAGNTGKTSGNISG
-26 SEADNPA
+26 N
-33 DASVRPET
+33 T
-41 AASEGAAQNI
+41 AAS
-51 TQSDSAQSEND
+51 
-62 KPESAK
+62 
-68 QGSTAAEASPAVT
+68 SPAN
-81 SATTSPAEP
+81 SPAE
-90 SPAASTPAGAT
+90 SASAEAT
-101 ALHVDAMRLD
+101 APDMEAVQVDAVQIDSARLD

-156 PRGKQGDPK
+156 PHGKGD
-165 ADPQKAGS
+165 
-173 QKAGTQKAG
+173 QKAGTQKADTQG
-182 TPGGPDGAAEIIDVG
+182 NPDGAAEIIDAG

-266 TRIQEPYDAYLNII
+266 TRIQEPYDGYLNII

-480 VDEEGVHPVPSEA
+480 VDEDGVHPVPSEA
-493 EAARRAGFSTASGFS
+493 EAAHRAGFGTAGFS
-508 AAGFAA
+508 ATGFAA
-514 AGFTAPAAPGAAAA
+514 VGFTAPGTSGAAAA
-528 ASAEATSNAAQGAAR
+528 ASAEATSNTAQGAAR

-576 IREKFSLRSRKQ
+576 IREKFSLRSRK

>member
-1 MDKAA
+1 MDKAE
-6 QNQANNAAES
+6 QNQAENTVKNG
-16 STAPNTSGSA
+16 TAPNKSSSPTGDAPVHAESAASETSA
-26 SEADNPA
+26 SEA
-33 DASVRPET
+33 
-41 AASEGAAQNI
+41 AAENAVKAGY
-51 TQSDSAQSEND
+51 TQSAPAETSA
-62 KPESAK
+62 AK
-68 QGSTAAEASPAVT
+68 TEASPA
-81 SATTSPAEP
+81 
-90 SPAASTPAGAT
+90 AANTVQ
-101 ALHVDAMRLD
+101 VDAMRLD

-156 PRGKQGDPK
+156 PHGKGD
-165 ADPQKAGS
+165 QKAGS
-173 QKAGTQKAG
+173 QKTGTQG
-182 TPGGPDGAAEIIDVG
+182 NPDGAAEIIDVG

-266 TRIQEPYDAYLNII
+266 TRIQEPYDGYLNIL
-280 QMILWGLFAADYCI
+280 QLILWGLFAADYCI

-318 PAWRIVSFLAMIH
+318 PAWRIVSFLAMIYM
-331 LTTNRQYKR
+331 TANRQYKR

-365 VESSEPGA
+365 VESSESGA

-394 GDVYPITG
+394 GDVYPVTG

-493 EAARRAGFSTASGFS
+493 EAARRTGFGTAGFSATGF
-508 AAGFAA
+508 
-514 AGFTAPAAPGAAAA
+514 AAPGASADAPNAAPTEE
-528 ASAEATSNAAQGAAR
+528 SAE
-543 AGEPADSSASHEVA
+543 SSTPHEVA

-576 IREKFSLRSRKQ
+576 IREKFSLRSRK

>member
-6 QNQANNAAES
+6 QNQANNSAES
-16 STAPNTSGSA
+16 RTAPNTSGSA

-33 DASVRPET
+33 GASVRPET
-41 AASEGAAQNI
+41 AASEGVAQNI

-81 SATTSPAEP
+81 SAATSPAES

-111 STHSVYSTD
+111 SSRAVYSTD

-156 PRGKQGDPK
+156 PHGKQGD
-165 ADPQKAGS
+165 QKGS
-173 QKAGTQKAG
+173 QGSS
-182 TPGGPDGAAEIIDVG
+182 DGAPEIIDAG

-266 TRIQEPYDAYLNII
+266 TRIQEPYDGYLNIL
-280 QMILWGLFAADYCI
+280 QLILWGLFAADYCI

-340 LSELAVKLFGYT
+340 LSELGVKLFGYT

-480 VDEEGVHPVPSEA
+480 VDEDGVHPVPSEA
-493 EAARRAGFSTASGFS
+493 EAARRTGFGTAGFSAT
-508 AAGFAA
+508 GFAA
-514 AGFTAPAAPGAAAA
+514 PSASADAPKAAPTEE
-528 ASAEATSNAAQGAAR
+528 SAE
-543 AGEPADSSASHEVA
+543 SSTPHEVA

-576 IREKFSLRSRKQ
+576 IREKFSLRSRK

>member
-1 MDKAA
+1 MDKAE
-6 QNQANNAAES
+6 QNQAENTVKNG
-16 STAPNTSGSA
+16 TAPNTSAGNTSA
-26 SEADNPA
+26 ENTSGNIPA
-33 DASVRPET
+33 NSAGNSPAGASVRPET
-41 AASEGAAQNI
+41 TASETAPAA
-51 TQSDSAQSEND
+51 
-62 KPESAK
+62 
-68 QGSTAAEASPAVT
+68 ASPA
-81 SATTSPAEP
+81 AASPAEP
-90 SPAASTPAGAT
+90 T
-101 ALHVDAMRLD
+101 ALPVDAVQIDSARLD
-111 STHSVYSTD
+111 SAHAVYSTD

-156 PRGKQGDPK
+156 PRGKGD
-165 ADPQKAGS
+165 
-173 QKAGTQKAG
+173 QKAG
-182 TPGGPDGAAEIIDVG
+182 TPKMGARKTGSPKAGTQGNPDDAAEIIDAG

-241 EERSSRP
+241 EERSSTP

-266 TRIQEPYDAYLNII
+266 TRIQEPYDGYLNII
-280 QMILWGLFAADYCI
+280 QMILWGLFAADYCV

-394 GDVYPITG
+394 GDVYPVTG

-480 VDEEGVHPVPSEA
+480 VDEDGVHPIPSEA
-493 EAARRAGFSTASGFS
+493 EAARRAGFG
-508 AAGFAA
+508 A
-514 AGFTAPAAPGAAAA
+514 AGFTAPGAAEPASAAAPGAAPN
-528 ASAEATSNAAQGAAR
+528 TAR
-543 AGEPADSSASHEVA
+543 AGEPADSSTSHEVA
-557 VREQEPVALLEETR
+557 VREQEPIALLEETR

-576 IREKFSLRSRKQ
+576 IREKFALRSRK

>member
-1 MDKAA
+1 MLTVQRNRNANATAQSIIHTMDKAE
-6 QNQANNAAES
+6 QNQADNTVENG
-16 STAPNTSGSA
+16 TAPNTSGNIPGN
-26 SEADNPA
+26 NPA
-33 DASVRPET
+33 GASVRPET
-41 AASEGAAQNI
+41 VASEAAAEN
-51 TQSDSAQSEND
+51 TASE
-62 KPESAK
+62 
-68 QGSTAAEASPAVT
+68 TAPAEASPTEAT
-81 SATTSPAEP
+81 PAEATTPRMEAVQ
-90 SPAASTPAGAT
+90 
-101 ALHVDAMRLD
+101 VDAVQIDSARLD

-156 PRGKQGDPK
+156 PHGKQGDPK
-165 ADPQKAGS
+165 A
-173 QKAGTQKAG
+173 GTRKAG
-182 TPGGPDGAAEIIDVG
+182 TPGNPDGDAEIIDAG

-226 RTLSKYRGEKNLAAW
+226 RTLSKYRGEKNLAEW

-266 TRIQEPYDAYLNII
+266 TRIQEPYDGYLNII

-394 GDVYPITG
+394 GDVYPVTG

-480 VDEEGVHPVPSEA
+480 VEEDGVHPIPSEA

-514 AGFTAPAAPGAAAA
+514 AGFTAPGTSGAAAA
-528 ASAEATSNAAQGAAR
+528 ASAETTSNAAQGAAR
-543 AGEPADSSASHEVA
+543 AGEAADSSASHEVA

>member
-1 MDKAA
+1 MDKAE
-6 QNQANNAAES
+6 QNQVENTVKNG
-16 STAPNTSGSA
+16 TAPNTSAGNTSGNISGHSPANSSGDSLAGASACPETTA
-26 SEADNPA
+26 SETAPAAANPA
-33 DASVRPET
+33 EARPAT
-41 AASEGAAQNI
+41 AG
-51 TQSDSAQSEND
+51 
-62 KPESAK
+62 
-68 QGSTAAEASPAVT
+68 
-81 SATTSPAEP
+81 PAE
-90 SPAASTPAGAT
+90 ST
-101 ALHVDAMRLD
+101 ALHVDAVQIDNARLD
-111 STHSVYSTD
+111 SAHSVYSTD

-156 PRGKQGDPK
+156 PRGKGD
-165 ADPQKAGS
+165 
-173 QKAGTQKAG
+173 QKAG
-182 TPGGPDGAAEIIDVG
+182 TPNTGSPKAGTQGNPDDAAEIIDAG

-241 EERSSRP
+241 EERSSTP

-266 TRIQEPYDAYLNII
+266 TRIQEPYDGYLNII

-480 VDEEGVHPVPSEA
+480 VDEGGVHPIPSEA
-493 EAARRAGFSTASGFS
+493 EAARRAGFGAPGFGAAEPAS
-508 AAGFAA
+508 AAASN
-514 AGFTAPAAPGAAAA
+514 TAPGAAR
-528 ASAEATSNAAQGAAR
+528 T
-543 AGEPADSSASHEVA
+543 GEPADSSTSHEVA
-557 VREQEPVALLEETR
+557 VREQEPIALLEETR

-576 IREKFSLRSRKQ
+576 IREKFALRSRK

>member
-1 MDKAA
+1 MDKAE
-6 QNQANNAAES
+6 QNQAENTVKNG
-16 STAPNTSGSA
+16 TAPNTSEGNAAKAGYTQSA
-26 SEADNPA
+26 PA
-33 DASVRPET
+33 ES
-41 AASEGAAQNI
+41 SAAQ
-51 TQSDSAQSEND
+51 TSAAATGTA
-62 KPESAK
+62 KTSAEA
-68 QGSTAAEASPAVT
+68 TNPAEASPAE
-81 SATTSPAEP
+81 ATDPRME
-90 SPAASTPAGAT
+90 AAQ
-101 ALHVDAMRLD
+101 VDAVQIDSARLD
-111 STHSVYSTD
+111 SAHLDSAHAVYSTD

-129 VVEEYATTDAPDG
+129 VVEEYATTDEPDG

-156 PRGKQGDPK
+156 PRGKGD
-165 ADPQKAGS
+165 QKAGAPKNDS
-173 QKAGTQKAG
+173 QKAGTQKTGARKAG
-182 TPGGPDGAAEIIDVG
+182 TQGNPDDAAEMSEAIIDAG
-197 EPETHTTTIR
+197 KPEKHTTTIR

-241 EERSSRP
+241 EERSSTP

-266 TRIQEPYDAYLNII
+266 TRIQEPYDGYLNII

-394 GDVYPITG
+394 GDVYPVTG

-408 VVVMLYG
+408 VIVMLYG
-415 VGMVAVATG
+415 VGLVAVATG

-480 VDEEGVHPVPSEA
+480 VDEDGVHPVPSDA
-493 EAARRAGFSTASGFS
+493 EAVRRAGFSSAGFG
-508 AAGFAA
+508 AAGPVSATA
-514 AGFTAPAAPGAAAA
+514 LNTAP
-528 ASAEATSNAAQGAAR
+528 GAAR
-543 AGEPADSSASHEVA
+543 AGEPADSSTSHEVA

-576 IREKFSLRSRKQ
+576 IREKFALRSRK